1 MNKMT
6 PFHDVYSLISSE
18 FLVAFRHRYEALNPL
33 LFFVLVCLL
42 FPLGIGPSPQ
52 LLNTIAP
59 GIIWAAALLAIL
71 MSLSNVF
78 RAEYDDGRLE
88 LMVLA
93 NHSLVLLTT
102 IKLLAHWCLNVL
114 PLILLSPII
123 ASALGM
129 SFDVQITLI
138 LSLLLGTPVLLLVG
152 TTVSTLTLV
161 IPQNGMLLALLVL
174 PLYVPVLIFG
184 TSAVNATAAGM
195 SAAGPLYVLAAL
207 CVLSLTL
214 SPFAIVSA
222 IKIGVSQ

>member
-1 MNKMT
+1 MT
-6 PFHDVYSLISSE
+6 SFHSLYLLIGRE
-18 FLVAFRHRYEALNPL
+18 FLIAFRHRHEALNPL
-33 LFFVLVCLL
+33 LFFILVCLL

-71 MSLSNVF
+71 MSLGTIF
-78 RAEYDDGRLE
+78 RTEYEDGTLE

-93 NHSLVLLTT
+93 NQPLIVLTM
-102 IKLLAHWCLNVL
+102 IKLFAHWLLNVF
-114 PLILLSPII
+114 PLILLSPLI

-129 SFDVQITLI
+129 EFDVQVMLI
-138 LSLLLGTPVLLLVG
+138 LTLLLGTPVLLLMG
-152 TTVSTLTLV
+152 STVATLTLV

-195 SAAGPLYVLAAL
+195 SAAGPIYVLAAM

-214 SPFAIVSA
+214 SPFAIVA
-222 IKIGVSQ
+222 ALKTGVSQ